1 MQPVQALALS
11 VSLFHIALLAGVY
24 ISEGGAQT
32 ETFVSAPLDSNIY
45 FKVLFSITVVV
56 EIIIASVYIF
66 QSAPPSLHTPWAS
79 LAGLSLLTAL
89 ASWIVVASSHSGS
102 PWHFNG
108 AGVFVVSSF
117 MYSCFLVDRARRY
130 KWLYALILIT
140 DGSCAAAFTILLLQE
155 KWHSS
160 AVLEWVT
167 IFLQGTMFAIYYYE
181 TPICEGAVAGVRQ
194 QHKQM
199 AGLMQQHK
207 QMASGARPVR
217 GNPFSMHQ
225 QQQMAEADTRC
236 AEVCCV
242 SL

>member
-1 MQPVQALALS
+1 MMQPIQVLALS

-24 ISEGGAQT
+24 ISAGGAQT
-32 ETFVSAPLDSNIY
+32 ETFISAPLDSEIY
-45 FKVLFSITVVV
+45 FKVLFSITVVG
-56 EIIIASVYIF
+56 EIIIASMYIF

-79 LAGLSLLTAL
+79 LAGLSLFTAL

-117 MYSCFLVDRARRY
+117 VYSCFLVDRARRY

-140 DGSCAAAFTILLLQE
+140 DGSCAAAFTILLLQK

-181 TPICEGAVAGVRQ
+181 TPIGEGDVVGPRQ

-199 AGLMQQHK
+199 A
-207 QMASGARPVR
+207 AAARPLL